1 MSYEALAFFT
11 GLFGSLHCVAMCG
24 PLILA
29 LPFSNQSIWTSILH
43 RLLYQAGRILMY
55 GFLGLLIGLIGTGFS
70 LLKMQQTLSLITGI
84 LLITAGIS
92 HFIKGRKL
100 TNRIFSLKLL
110 PVLTSLL
117 GRYLSKPYGGFI
129 AGALNGILPCG
140 VTYIALAQAINLTTP
155 IEAGRFMLFFGL
167 GTVPL
172 LFATALSPLFFR
184 KLKAPVLLIPILFLL
199 AGSFLMARG
208 LNLSIPYVSH
218 SINLNEP
225 ENCK

>member
-24 PLILA
+24 PLILG
-29 LPFSNQSIWTSILH
+29 LPFSNQSIWLSILQ

-55 GFLGLLIGLIGTGFS
+55 GFLGILIGLIGTGFS
-70 LLKMQQTLSLITGI
+70 LLKMQQALSVITGM
-84 LLITAGIS
+84 LLIIAGS
-92 HFIKGRKL
+92 KHFIKGQKH
-100 TNRIFSLKLL
+100 TNSIFSWKFL
-110 PVLTSLL
+110 PFLTSLL
-117 GRYLSKPYGGFI
+117 GKYLRKPYGGFI
-129 AGALNGILPCG
+129 AGAVNGILPCG

-172 LFATALSPLFFR
+172 LFITALTPLFFR
-184 KLKAPVLLIPILFLL
+184 KFKTPVLLIPVLFLL

-225 ENCK
+225 ANCK